1 MIKTSGLTSPKERLI
16 GNPTKSRRIIILM
29 YDALIVGGGSAGM
42 SCALVL
48 GSAKPKAF
56 AATKTIGI
64 ITHQKTSHL
73 QTALFNNVLGLAP
86 GTTGASI
93 LESGKEQLSNLY
105 PHVAQIENE
114 KVIEVSKSAHCFE
127 VKTNKN
133 TYQSKIVVIAVGYTN
148 LITIKGLEQYIEP
161 HPRAAIEKN
170 RIWLKNA
177 DHLIDYN
184 LYVAGTLA
192 GWRSQF
198 AIASGS
204 GAHVATDILTLW
216 NGGKDVKVHDKIS
229 E

>member
-1 MIKTSGLTSPKERLI
+1 
-16 GNPTKSRRIIILM
+16 M
-29 YDALIVGGGSAGM
+29 YDVLIIGGGAAGM

-48 GSAKPKAF
+48 GSAKLKPF
-56 AATKTIGI
+56 ASDKTIGI

-73 QTALFNNVLGLAP
+73 QNALFNNVLGLAP

-93 LESGKEQLSNLY
+93 LESGKAQVLELY
-105 PHVAQIENE
+105 PHVEQIEKE
-114 KVIEVSKSAHCFE
+114 KVLEVLKKDTSFKIR
-127 VKTNKN
+127 TNKK
-133 TYQSKIVVIAVGYTN
+133 TYTSKIVVIAVGYTN
-148 LITIKGLEQYIEP
+148 LMTIKGLEHYIEP
-161 HPRAAIEKN
+161 HPKAAIEKD
-170 RIWLKNA
+170 RIWLKNT
-177 DHLIDYN
+177 DHLIETN
-184 LYVAGTLA
+184 LYVADTLA